1 MELKDKN
8 SQRAFFYKCRDAVV
22 NLERSVTNQI
32 YNVLTENDKKIL
44 VLNKPFAILKYNG
57 TEYQRDA
64 IKVVSVDYINP
75 LPTVMFTFESDLT
88 LPIPVRDTD
97 IIADFVEL
105 FGEVLES
112 IEYGVLD

>member
-1 MELKDKN
+1 MALMNAN

-32 YNVLTENDKKIL
+32 YNVLIENDTKVLI
-44 VLNKPFAILKYNG
+44 LNKPFAVFKFNG
-57 TEYQRDA
+57 KNYQQDA
-64 IKVVSVDYINP
+64 IKVVSVDYYNP
-75 LPTVMFTFESDLT
+75 LPTVMFTFESDVT
-88 LPIPVRDTD
+88 FPIPVRDAD